1 MFEVLLNNLHSS
13 DLVLAPVVIWLS
25 FFHMKAPF
33 TVEDSSSAAP
43 KISFLQNNNN
53 NKKNLLLSSTILLSQ
68 TSKNSLS
75 RGRKNLKEYVY
86 AVIIFII

>member
-13 DLVLAPVVIWLS
+13 VLVLAPVVIWLS

-33 TVEDSSSAAP
+33 IVEDSSSAAP

-53 NKKNLLLSSTILLSQ
+53 KKNP
-68 TSKNSLS
+68 
-75 RGRKNLKEYVY
+75 
-86 AVIIFII
+86 FIVFNYPSESDL

>member
-1 MFEVLLNNLHSS
+1 MFEVFSNNLHSS

-53 NKKNLLLSSTILLSQ
+53 NKNLLLSSTILLSQ

-86 AVIIFII
+86 AVIIIII

>member
-53 NKKNLLLSSTILLSQ
+53 KK
-68 TSKNSLS
+68 K
-75 RGRKNLKEYVY
+75 KP
-86 AVIIFII
+86 FIVFNYPSESDL